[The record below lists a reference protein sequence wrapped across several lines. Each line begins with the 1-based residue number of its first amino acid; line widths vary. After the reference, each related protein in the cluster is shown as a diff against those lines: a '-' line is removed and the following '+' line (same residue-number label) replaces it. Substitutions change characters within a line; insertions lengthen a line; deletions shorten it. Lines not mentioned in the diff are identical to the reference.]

1 MSSRILSGRKLG
13 SIVLVVAVIA
23 TGGLLAAW
31 KHSALENADAA
42 AANQPEPVEAVQA
55 AIAQQRE
62 YRPVTT
68 AIGTVVATRSISVRN
83 ELPGTVRYVDLTPG
97 QVVEQGTVLV
107 ALDVAV
113 EQAELKALEAQAE
126 LAKTQFARVTKLS
139 EQRAVSAEEVDSTR
153 AARDVALAQIARIK
167 ATIDR
172 KTIRAPFRA
181 RVGISDVH
189 PGQYLSEG
197 TYLTSLQGVDESA
210 YIDFAVAQQI
220 AAGLRSGEK
229 VQLLTGGTDP
239 VVATIMATDSRVD
252 PSTRNAAVR
261 AKVADAKLAPPPGAS
276 VRVQVPAGIT
286 RLAVS
291 IPASALRKG
300 PGGDFVFVVAQDK
313 DKYQDS
319 KPRARQRPVQVEA
332 LAGDEV
338 LIRDGLV
345 AGEQVATSG
354 SFKLRDAVLVSVVP
368 KPESVAA
375 NSGTAPA
382 VAL

>member
-1 MSSRILSGRKLG
+1 MVIRRIG
-13 SIVLVVAVIA
+13 SIVLLVAVIA
-23 TGGLLAAW
+23 TGGGLAAW
-31 KHSALENADAA
+31 KHSALESANAA
-42 AANQPEPVEAVQA
+42 ASNQPEPVEAVQA
-55 AIAQQRE
+55 VAARQRE

-83 ELPGTVRYVDLTPG
+83 ELPGTVRYVDLEPG
-97 QVVEQGTVLV
+97 QIVEQGTVLV

-126 LAKTQFARVTKLS
+126 LARTQFARVTKLS

-153 AARDVALAQIARIK
+153 AARDVALAQIARTK

-210 YIDFAVAQQI
+210 YVDFAVAQQI
-220 AAGLRSGEK
+220 AAGLRAGDK
-229 VQLLTGGTDP
+229 VQVLTASADP
-239 VVATIMATDSRVD
+239 VIATIMATDARVD
-252 PSTRNAAVR
+252 PTTRNASVR
-261 AKVADAKLAPPPGAS
+261 ARISDAKLAPPPGAS

-286 RLAVS
+286 RLAVA

-300 PGGDFVFVVAQDK
+300 PGGDFVFVVAQDE
-313 DKYQDS
+313 DKYKDN
-319 KPRARQRPVQVEA
+319 KPRAQQRPVQVEA

-338 LIRDGLV
+338 VIRDGLV

-354 SFKLRDAVLVSVVP
+354 SFKLRDAVLVSIMP
-368 KPESVAA
+368 PPESVAA
-375 NSGTAPA
+375 NGGSATR
-382 VAL
+382 VTL

>member
-1 MSSRILSGRKLG
+1 MFIRRIG

-31 KHSALENADAA
+31 KHSALVDANAA
-42 AANQPEPVEAVQA
+42 ASHQPEPVESVQA
-55 AIAQQRE
+55 VAARQRE

-83 ELPGTVRYVDLTPG
+83 ELPGTVRYVDLEPG
-97 QVVEQGTVLV
+97 QIVAQGTVLI

-126 LAKTQFARVTKLS
+126 LAQTQFARVTKLS
-139 EQRAVSAEEVDSTR
+139 DQRAVSAEEVDSTR
-153 AARDVALAQIARIK
+153 AARDVALAQIARTK

-197 TYLTSLQGVDESA
+197 TYLTSLQGVDDTA
-210 YIDFAVAQQI
+210 YVDFAVAQQI
-220 AAGLRSGEK
+220 AAGLRAGDK
-229 VQLLTGGTDP
+229 VQVLTASADP
-239 VVATIMATDSRVD
+239 VVATIMATDARVD
-252 PSTRNAAVR
+252 PTTRNASVR
-261 AKVADAKLAPPPGAS
+261 AKVSDAKLAPPPGSS
-276 VRVQVPAGIT
+276 VRVQVPAGVL
-286 RLAVS
+286 RLAVA

-300 PGGDFVFVVAQDK
+300 PGGDYVFVVEQDK
-313 DKYQDS
+313 DN
-319 KPRARQRPVQVEA
+319 KPRAQQRPVQVEA

-338 LIRDGLV
+338 VIRDGLV

-354 SFKLRDAVLVSVVP
+354 SFKLRDAVLVSVTP

-375 NSGTAPA
+375 NSGAA
-382 VAL
+382 AHVAL

>member
-1 MSSRILSGRKLG
+1 MSNAILSGRRWG
-13 SIVLVVAVIA
+13 SIGLVVAVIA
-23 TGGLLAAW
+23 TGVLLAAW
-31 KHSALENADAA
+31 KHSALEKADAA

-55 AIAQQRE
+55 AVARQRE

-83 ELPGTVRYVDLTPG
+83 ELPGTVRYVDLEPG

-126 LAKTQFARVTKLS
+126 LAKTQFARVSKLS
-139 EQRAVSAEEVDSTR
+139 EQRAVSTEEVDSTR

-229 VQLLTGGTDP
+229 IQLLTGSTDP
-239 VVATIMATDSRVD
+239 VVATIVATDSRVD

-261 AKVADAKLAPPPGAS
+261 SKVADAKLAPPPGSS
-276 VRVQVPAGIT
+276 VRVQVPAGIA

-313 DKYQDS
+313 DS
-319 KPRARQRPVQVEA
+319 KPRAQQRPVQVEA

-338 LIRDGLV
+338 VIRDGLV

-354 SFKLRDAVLVSVVP
+354 SFKLRDAVLVAVVP
-368 KPESVAA
+368 KPEPVAA
-375 NSGTAPA
+375 ISGTTPP

>member
-1 MSSRILSGRKLG
+1 MSNRKTG
-13 SIVLVVAVIA
+13 SNVLMVAVVA
-23 TGGLLAAW
+23 TGSALAAW
-31 KHSALENADAA
+31 KHSALESANAA
-42 AANQPEPVEAVQA
+42 AAHQPEPVEAVQA
-55 AIAQQRE
+55 AVATERE

-83 ELPGTVRYVDLTPG
+83 ELPGTVRRVTLEPG
-97 QVVEQGTVLV
+97 QIVEEGTVLV

-126 LAKTQFARVTKLS
+126 LAQTQFTRVMKLS

-153 AARDVALAQIARIK
+153 AARDVALAQIARTQ

-210 YIDFAVAQQI
+210 YVDFAVAQQV
-220 AAGLRSGEK
+220 AAGLRAGDK
-229 VQLLTGGTDP
+229 VQVLTARTEP
-239 VVATIMATDSRVD
+239 VVATIMATDARVD
-252 PSTRNAAVR
+252 PSTRNASVR
-261 AKVADAKLAPPPGAS
+261 ATIADARLAPPPGSS
-276 VRVQVPAGIT
+276 VRVQVPAGVA
-286 RLAVS
+286 RLAVA

-313 DKYQDS
+313 ES
-319 KPRARQRPVQVEA
+319 KARAQQRPVQVEA

-338 LIRDGLV
+338 VIREGLA

-354 SFKLRDAVLVSVVP
+354 SFKLRDAVLVAVIP

-375 NSGTAPA
+375 NN
-382 VAL
+382 

>member
-1 MSSRILSGRKLG
+1 MSNAILSGRRWG
-13 SIVLVVAVIA
+13 SIGLVVAVIA
-23 TGGLLAAW
+23 TGVLLAAW
-31 KHSALENADAA
+31 KHSALEKADAA

-55 AIAQQRE
+55 AVARQRE

-83 ELPGTVRYVDLTPG
+83 ELPGTVRYVDLEPG

-126 LAKTQFARVTKLS
+126 LAKTQFARVSKLS
-139 EQRAVSAEEVDSTR
+139 EQRAVSTEEVDSTR

-229 VQLLTGGTDP
+229 IQLLTGSTDP
-239 VVATIMATDSRVD
+239 VVATIVATDSRVD

-261 AKVADAKLAPPPGAS
+261 SKVADAKLAPPPGSS
-276 VRVQVPAGIT
+276 VRVQVPAGIA
-286 RLAVS
+286 RLAVA

-313 DKYQDS
+313 DS
-319 KPRARQRPVQVEA
+319 KPRAQQRPVQVEA

-338 LIRDGLV
+338 VIRDGLV

-354 SFKLRDAVLVSVVP
+354 SFKLRDAVLVSVMP

-375 NSGTAPA
+375 NSGAAPA

>member
-1 MSSRILSGRKLG
+1 MSSRTLSGRKWG
-13 SIVLVVAVIA
+13 SIVLIVAVIA

-31 KHSALENADAA
+31 KHSALESAEAA

-55 AIAQQRE
+55 AVAKQRE

-83 ELPGTVRYVDLTPG
+83 ELPGTVRYVDLEPG
-97 QVVEQGTVLV
+97 QIVEQGTVLV

-113 EQAELKALEAQAE
+113 EQAELKALEAQAG
-126 LAKTQFARVTKLS
+126 LAQTQFARVTKLS
-139 EQRAVSAEEVDSTR
+139 EERAVSTEEVDSTR

-210 YIDFAVAQQI
+210 YVDFAVAQQI
-220 AAGLRSGEK
+220 AAGLRTGEK
-229 VQLLTGGTDP
+229 VQVLTGSTDP
-239 VVATIMATDSRVD
+239 LVATIVATDSRID

-261 AKVADAKLAPPPGAS
+261 AKVADAKLAPPPGSS
-276 VRVQVPAGIT
+276 VRVQVPAGVA
-286 RLAVS
+286 RLAVA
-291 IPASALRKG
+291 IPANALRKG

-313 DKYQDS
+313 DS
-319 KPRARQRPVQVEA
+319 KPRAQQRPVQVEA

-338 LIRDGLV
+338 VIRDGLV
-345 AGEQVATSG
+345 VGEQVATSG

-375 NSGTAPA
+375 NNSAAAP

>member
-1 MSSRILSGRKLG
+1 MSTSSRRIG
-13 SIVLVVAVIA
+13 SVVLLVAVVA
-23 TGGLLAAW
+23 TGGALAAW
-31 KHSALENADAA
+31 KHSALESANAA
-42 AANQPEPVEAVQA
+42 ATNQPEPVESVQA
-55 AIAQQRE
+55 AAATQRE

-83 ELPGTVRYVDLTPG
+83 ELPGTVRRVVLDPG
-97 QVVEQGTVLV
+97 QIVEEGTVLV

-126 LAKTQFARVTKLS
+126 LAQTQFARVSKLS
-139 EQRAVSAEEVDSTR
+139 DQRAVSAEEVDSTR
-153 AARDVALAQIARIK
+153 AARDVAVAQIARIK

-197 TYLTSLQGVDESA
+197 TYLTSLQGVDASA
-210 YIDFAVAQQI
+210 YVDFAVAQQI
-220 AAGLRSGEK
+220 AAGLRSGDK
-229 VQLLTGGTDP
+229 VQVLTASAEP
-239 VVATIMATDSRVD
+239 VVATILATDARID
-252 PSTRNAAVR
+252 PTTRNAAVR
-261 AKVADAKLAPPPGAS
+261 AKVSDARLAPPPGAS
-276 VRVQVPAGIT
+276 VRVQVPAGIM
-286 RLAVS
+286 RLAVA

-313 DKYQDS
+313 DS
-319 KPRARQRPVQVEA
+319 RSRAQQRAVQVEA

-338 LIRDGLV
+338 VIRDGLA

-354 SFKLRDAVLVSVVP
+354 SFKLHDAVLVAILP
-368 KPESVAA
+368 LPESVAA
-375 NSGTAPA
+375 NGGGAPDH

>member
-1 MSSRILSGRKLG
+1 MFIRRIG

-31 KHSALENADAA
+31 KHSALVDANAA
-42 AANQPEPVEAVQA
+42 ASNQPEPVESVQA
-55 AIAQQRE
+55 VAARQRE

-83 ELPGTVRYVDLTPG
+83 ELPGTVRYVDLEPG
-97 QVVEQGTVLV
+97 QIVAQGTVLI

-126 LAKTQFARVTKLS
+126 LAQTQFARVTKLS
-139 EQRAVSAEEVDSTR
+139 DQRAVSAEEVDSTR
-153 AARDVALAQIARIK
+153 AARDVALAQIARTK

-197 TYLTSLQGVDESA
+197 TYLTSLQGVDDTA
-210 YIDFAVAQQI
+210 YVDFAVAQQI
-220 AAGLRSGEK
+220 AAGLRAGDK
-229 VQLLTGGTDP
+229 VQVLTASADP
-239 VVATIMATDSRVD
+239 VVATIMATDARVD
-252 PSTRNAAVR
+252 PTTRNASVR
-261 AKVADAKLAPPPGAS
+261 AKVSDAKLAPPPGSS
-276 VRVQVPAGIT
+276 VRVQVPAGVL
-286 RLAVS
+286 RLAVA

-300 PGGDFVFVVAQDK
+300 PGGDYVFVVEQDK
-313 DKYQDS
+313 DNKA
-319 KPRARQRPVQVEA
+319 RAQQRPVQVEA

-338 LIRDGLV
+338 VIRDGLV

-354 SFKLRDAVLVSVVP
+354 SFKLRDAVLVSVIA

-375 NSGTAPA
+375 NSDDTNGSGAH

>member
-1 MSSRILSGRKLG
+1 MFIRRIG

-31 KHSALENADAA
+31 KHSALVDANAA
-42 AANQPEPVEAVQA
+42 ASNQPEPVESVQA
-55 AIAQQRE
+55 VAARQRE

-83 ELPGTVRYVDLTPG
+83 ELPGTVRYVDLEPG
-97 QVVEQGTVLV
+97 QIVAQGTVLI

-126 LAKTQFARVTKLS
+126 LAQTQFARVTKLS
-139 EQRAVSAEEVDSTR
+139 DQRAVSAEEVDSTR
-153 AARDVALAQIARIK
+153 AARDVALAQIARTK

-197 TYLTSLQGVDESA
+197 TYLTSLQGVDDTA
-210 YIDFAVAQQI
+210 YVDFAVAQQI
-220 AAGLRSGEK
+220 AAGLRAGDK
-229 VQLLTGGTDP
+229 VQVLTASADP
-239 VVATIMATDSRVD
+239 VVATLMATDARVD
-252 PSTRNAAVR
+252 PTTRNASVR
-261 AKVADAKLAPPPGAS
+261 AKVSDAKLAPPPGSS
-276 VRVQVPAGIT
+276 VRVQVPAGVL
-286 RLAVS
+286 RLAVA

-300 PGGDFVFVVAQDK
+300 PGGDYVFVVEQDK
-313 DKYQDS
+313 DNKA
-319 KPRARQRPVQVEA
+319 RAQQRPVQVEA

-338 LIRDGLV
+338 VIRDGLV

-354 SFKLRDAVLVSVVP
+354 SFKLRDAVLVSVIP

-375 NSGTAPA
+375 NSGAA
-382 VAL
+382 AHVAL

>member
-23 TGGLLAAW
+23 TGVLLAAW

-42 AANQPEPVEAVQA
+42 AANQPEPMEAVQA
-55 AIAQQRE
+55 AVAQQRE

-83 ELPGTVRYVDLTPG
+83 ELPGTVRYVDLEPG
-97 QVVEQGTVLV
+97 QVVERGTVLV

-113 EQAELKALEAQAE
+113 EQADLKALEAQAE
-126 LAKTQFARVTKLS
+126 LAKTQFARVSKLS

-153 AARDVALAQIARIK
+153 AARDVAVAQIARIK

-197 TYLTSLQGVDESA
+197 TYLTSLQGVDEFA

-220 AAGLRSGEK
+220 AAGLRSGEQ
-229 VQLLTGGTDP
+229 VQVLTGGTEP
-239 VVATIMATDSRVD
+239 VLATIMATDSRVD

-261 AKVADAKLAPPPGAS
+261 ARIANAKLAPPPGAS
-276 VRVQVPAGIT
+276 VRVQVPAGVT
-286 RLAVS
+286 RLAVA

-313 DKYQDS
+313 DS
-319 KPRARQRPVQVEA
+319 KPRAQQRPVQVEA

-338 LIRDGLV
+338 VIRDGLV

-354 SFKLRDAVLVSVVP
+354 SFKLRDAVLVAVVP
-368 KPESVAA
+368 KPEPVAA
-375 NSGTAPA
+375 NSGTAAP

>member
-1 MSSRILSGRKLG
+1 MSNAILSGRRWG
-13 SIVLVVAVIA
+13 SIGLVVAVIA
-23 TGGLLAAW
+23 TGVLLAAW
-31 KHSALENADAA
+31 KHSALEKADAA

-55 AIAQQRE
+55 AVARQRE

-83 ELPGTVRYVDLTPG
+83 ELPGTVRYVDLEPG

-126 LAKTQFARVTKLS
+126 LAKTQFARVSKLS
-139 EQRAVSAEEVDSTR
+139 EQRAVSTEEVDSTR

-229 VQLLTGGTDP
+229 IQLLTGSTDP
-239 VVATIMATDSRVD
+239 VVATIVATDSRVD

-261 AKVADAKLAPPPGAS
+261 SKVADAKLAPPPGSS
-276 VRVQVPAGIT
+276 VRVQVPAGIA
-286 RLAVS
+286 RLAVA

-313 DKYQDS
+313 DS
-319 KPRARQRPVQVEA
+319 KPRAQQRPVQVEA

-338 LIRDGLV
+338 VIRDGLV

-354 SFKLRDAVLVSVVP
+354 SFKLRDAVLVAVVP
-368 KPESVAA
+368 KPEPVAA
-375 NSGTAPA
+375 ISGTTPP

>member
-1 MSSRILSGRKLG
+1 MFIRRIG
-13 SIVLVVAVIA
+13 SIVLVVAVIV

-31 KHSALENADAA
+31 KHSALVDANAA
-42 AANQPEPVEAVQA
+42 ASNQPEPVESVQA
-55 AIAQQRE
+55 VAARQRE

-83 ELPGTVRYVDLTPG
+83 ELPGTVRYVDLEPG
-97 QVVEQGTVLV
+97 QIVAQGTVLI

-126 LAKTQFARVTKLS
+126 LAQTQFARVTKLS
-139 EQRAVSAEEVDSTR
+139 DQRAVSAEEVDSTR
-153 AARDVALAQIARIK
+153 AARDVALAQIARTK

-197 TYLTSLQGVDESA
+197 TYLTSLQGVDDTA
-210 YIDFAVAQQI
+210 YVDFAVAQQI
-220 AAGLRSGEK
+220 AAGLRAGDK
-229 VQLLTGGTDP
+229 VQVLTASADP
-239 VVATIMATDSRVD
+239 VVATIMATDARVD
-252 PSTRNAAVR
+252 PTTRNASVR
-261 AKVADAKLAPPPGAS
+261 AKVSDAKLAPPPGSS
-276 VRVQVPAGIT
+276 VRVQVPAGVL
-286 RLAVS
+286 RLAVA

-300 PGGDFVFVVAQDK
+300 PGGDYVFVVGQDK
-313 DKYQDS
+313 DN
-319 KPRARQRPVQVEA
+319 KPRAQQRPVQVEA

-338 LIRDGLV
+338 VIRDGLV

-354 SFKLRDAVLVSVVP
+354 SFKLRDAVLVSVTP

-375 NSGTAPA
+375 NSGAA
-382 VAL
+382 AHVAL

>member
-1 MSSRILSGRKLG
+1 MFIRRIG

-31 KHSALENADAA
+31 KHSALVDANAA
-42 AANQPEPVEAVQA
+42 ASNQPEPVESVQA
-55 AIAQQRE
+55 VAARQRE

-83 ELPGTVRYVDLTPG
+83 ELPGTVRYVDLEPG
-97 QVVEQGTVLV
+97 QIVAQGTVLI

-126 LAKTQFARVTKLS
+126 LAQTQFARVTKLS
-139 EQRAVSAEEVDSTR
+139 DQRAVSAEEVDSTR
-153 AARDVALAQIARIK
+153 AARDVALAQIARTK

-172 KTIRAPFRA
+172 KTIRSPFRA

-197 TYLTSLQGVDESA
+197 TYLTSLQGVDDTA
-210 YIDFAVAQQI
+210 YVDFAVAQQI
-220 AAGLRSGEK
+220 AAGLRAGDK
-229 VQLLTGGTDP
+229 VQVLTASADP
-239 VVATIMATDSRVD
+239 VVATIMATDARVD
-252 PSTRNAAVR
+252 PTTRNASVR
-261 AKVADAKLAPPPGAS
+261 AKVSDAKLAPPPGSS
-276 VRVQVPAGIT
+276 VRVQVPAGVL
-286 RLAVS
+286 RLAVA

-300 PGGDFVFVVAQDK
+300 PGGDYVFVVEQDK
-313 DKYQDS
+313 DNKA
-319 KPRARQRPVQVEA
+319 RAQQRPVQVEA

-338 LIRDGLV
+338 VIRDGLV

-354 SFKLRDAVLVSVVP
+354 SFKLRDAVLVSVIP

-375 NSGTAPA
+375 NSGAA
-382 VAL
+382 AHVAL

>member
-197 TYLTSLQGVDESA
+197 TYLTSLQGVDDSA

-220 AAGLRSGEK
+220 AAGLRGGEQ
-229 VQLLTGGTDP
+229 VQVLTGSSET
-239 VVATIMATDSRVD
+239 VLATIVATDSRVD

-261 AKVADAKLAPPPGAS
+261 AKVANTKLVPPPGAS
-276 VRVQVPAGIT
+276 VRVQVPAGVA
-286 RLAVS
+286 RLAVA

-313 DKYQDS
+313 DS
-319 KPRARQRPVQVEA
+319 KARAQQRPVQVEA

-338 LIRDGLV
+338 VIRDGLV

-375 NSGTAPA
+375 NSGAA
-382 VAL
+382 ASVAL

>member
-1 MSSRILSGRKLG
+1 MLNRKSG

-23 TGGLLAAW
+23 TGSALAAW
-31 KHSALENADAA
+31 KHSALENANAA
-42 AANQPEPVEAVQA
+42 AANQPEPVEVVQA
-55 AIAQQRE
+55 AVAQERE

-83 ELPGTVRYVDLTPG
+83 ELPGTVRRVALEPG
-97 QVVEQGTVLV
+97 RIVEAGTVLV

-126 LAKTQFARVTKLS
+126 LAQTQFARVMKLS

-153 AARDVALAQIARIK
+153 AARDVALAEIARIK

-210 YIDFAVAQQI
+210 YVDFAVAQQV
-220 AAGLRSGEK
+220 AVGLRAGDK
-229 VQLLTGGTDP
+229 VQLLSAAEP
-239 VVATIMATDSRVD
+239 VVATIMATDARVD
-252 PSTRNAAVR
+252 PATRNASVR
-261 AKVADAKLAPPPGAS
+261 ATIADARLAPPPGAS
-276 VRVQVPAGIT
+276 VRVQVPAGIS
-286 RLAVS
+286 RIAVA

-300 PGGDFVFVVAQDK
+300 PGGDYVFVVAQDK
-313 DKYQDS
+313 ES
-319 KPRARQRPVQVEA
+319 KARAQQRPVQVEA

-338 LIRDGLV
+338 VIRDGLA

-354 SFKLRDAVLVSVVP
+354 SFKLRDAVLVSIIP

-375 NSGTAPA
+375 NSGSAAGKVT
-382 VAL
+382 L

>member
-23 TGGLLAAW
+23 TGVLLAAW

-42 AANQPEPVEAVQA
+42 AANQPEPMEAVQA
-55 AIAQQRE
+55 AVAQQRE

-83 ELPGTVRYVDLTPG
+83 ELPGTVRYVDLEPG
-97 QVVEQGTVLV
+97 QVVERGTVLV

-113 EQAELKALEAQAE
+113 EQADLKALEAQAE
-126 LAKTQFARVTKLS
+126 LAKTQFARVSKLS

-153 AARDVALAQIARIK
+153 AARDVAVAQIARIK

-197 TYLTSLQGVDESA
+197 TYLTSLQGVDEFA

-220 AAGLRSGEK
+220 AAGLRSGEQ
-229 VQLLTGGTDP
+229 VQVLTGGTEP
-239 VVATIMATDSRVD
+239 VLATIMATDSRVD

-261 AKVADAKLAPPPGAS
+261 ARIANAKLAPPPGAS
-276 VRVQVPAGIT
+276 VRVQVPAGVT
-286 RLAVS
+286 RLAVA

-313 DKYQDS
+313 ES
-319 KPRARQRPVQVEA
+319 KPRAQQRSVQVEA

-338 LIRDGLV
+338 VIRDGLA

-354 SFKLRDAVLVSVVP
+354 SFKLRDAVLVAVVP
-368 KPESVAA
+368 KPEPVAA
-375 NSGTAPA
+375 NSGSATP

>member
-1 MSSRILSGRKLG
+1 MFIRRIG

-31 KHSALENADAA
+31 KHSALVDANAA
-42 AANQPEPVEAVQA
+42 ASNQPEPVESVQA
-55 AIAQQRE
+55 VAARQRE

-83 ELPGTVRYVDLTPG
+83 ELPGTVRYVDLEPG
-97 QVVEQGTVLV
+97 QIVAQGTVLI

-126 LAKTQFARVTKLS
+126 LAQTQFARVTKLS
-139 EQRAVSAEEVDSTR
+139 YQRAVSAEEVDSTR
-153 AARDVALAQIARIK
+153 AARDVALAQIARTK

-197 TYLTSLQGVDESA
+197 TYLTSLQGVDDTA
-210 YIDFAVAQQI
+210 YVDFAVAQQI
-220 AAGLRSGEK
+220 AAGLRAGDK
-229 VQLLTGGTDP
+229 VQVLTASADP
-239 VVATIMATDSRVD
+239 VVATIMATDARVD
-252 PSTRNAAVR
+252 PTTRNASVR
-261 AKVADAKLAPPPGAS
+261 AKVSDAKLAPPPGSS
-276 VRVQVPAGIT
+276 VRVQVPAGVL
-286 RLAVS
+286 RLAVA

-300 PGGDFVFVVAQDK
+300 PGGDYVFVVEQDK
-313 DKYQDS
+313 DNKA
-319 KPRARQRPVQVEA
+319 RAQQRPVQVEA

-338 LIRDGLV
+338 VIRDGLV

-354 SFKLRDAVLVSVVP
+354 SFKLRDAVLVSVIP

-375 NSGTAPA
+375 NSGAA
-382 VAL
+382 AHVAL